1 MWIACNDSPHTRR
14 RLWGVDLMF
23 GIWTNLPAVSV
34 SLTPRHCCFLKV
46 SFFDFLQAGV
56 WHENCL
62 AAFQGSENEA
72 MGILFVDALVC
83 WGQSPAFPSAVM
95 HRIFC
100 ICIFLVFFLGCPTS
114 AVFVSLYFLFIPTF
128 PFCVWIWT
136 LGSVLLHLPL
146 RSCTKFSKR
155 SKLVQLKPL
164 EMNQSDILWR
174 QHRDFS
180 KFIDGISLLKI
191 EKQLQ
196 RQNDG
201 FFAWHI
207 DFPGAAL
214 MFRKWQSFFFT
225 TSITKL
231 NWSSDVSQE
240 PKSNLQ
246 MQRTQL
252 YSNTGTHTLHW
263 WDGKVH

>member
-196 RQNDG
+196 RQNYG

-240 PKSNLQ
+240 
-246 MQRTQL
+246 
-252 YSNTGTHTLHW
+252 
-263 WDGKVH
+263 